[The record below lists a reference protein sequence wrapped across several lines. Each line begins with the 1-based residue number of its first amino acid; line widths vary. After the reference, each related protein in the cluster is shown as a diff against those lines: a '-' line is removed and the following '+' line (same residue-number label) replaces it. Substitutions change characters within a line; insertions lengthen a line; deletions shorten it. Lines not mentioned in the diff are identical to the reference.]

1 MARHLK
7 LSVDDARDTAS
18 VFIPSVKKGDALA
31 ANYVLRN
38 LQVKDYRADDYK
50 ASGKAVPDV
59 TGMGARDA
67 VYLLESKGIK
77 TKLKG
82 RGKVKAQSI
91 YAGQPIKQGMV
102 CELTLE

>member
-1 MARHLK
+1 
-7 LSVDDARDTAS
+7 
-18 VFIPSVKKGDALA
+18 
-31 ANYVLRN
+31 
-38 LQVKDYRADDYK
+38 
-50 ASGKAVPDV
+50 
-59 TGMGARDA
+59 MGARDA
-67 VYLLESKGIK
+67 VYLLENKGIK